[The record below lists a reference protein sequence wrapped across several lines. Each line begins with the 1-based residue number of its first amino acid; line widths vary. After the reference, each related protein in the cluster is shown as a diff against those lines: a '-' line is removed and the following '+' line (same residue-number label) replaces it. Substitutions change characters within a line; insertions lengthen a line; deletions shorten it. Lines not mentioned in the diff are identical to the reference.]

1 MNASGDYTRQTVEPR
16 SRGGDAAGRAQ
27 TGRLRGG
34 NAEES
39 LGDGFVVDDEVDME
53 ADYGDD

>member
-1 MNASGDYTRQTVEPR
+1 MNASGDYTRPIVEPR
-16 SRGGDAAGRAQ
+16 PRGSDAAGRGQ

-39 LGDGFVVDDEVDME
+39 LGDGFVVDDEGDME